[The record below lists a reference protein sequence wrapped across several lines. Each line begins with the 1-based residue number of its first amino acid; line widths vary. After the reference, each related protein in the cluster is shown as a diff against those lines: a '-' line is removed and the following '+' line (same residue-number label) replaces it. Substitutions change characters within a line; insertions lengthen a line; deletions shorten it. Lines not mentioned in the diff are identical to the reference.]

1 MDSLYFRQQMMM
13 QMMPQMAMA
22 FSMAAPSMMQTSQ
35 GLQPGQLGM
44 ALAINSSLGMGW
56 AGYSGG
62 VSGMAYQAGNQGMF
76 GSMAMA
82 FSMSTPGPF
91 SMGVIAFAG
100 ASRMGGMDNN
110 TIEVAGTGMGQDQ
123 KYKMLPGEML
133 AVYSSLKE
141 KNSQSPEDM
150 QKSLSE
156 KYGIETELKKDDQG
170 HQTLVNK
177 ATGNVIMADG
187 NGNNIM
193 ESGDMKF
200 KEAFDKIGLD
210 IKDFEGKDGQAK
222 LDYMVK
228 SMNMGMGSGMGM
240 AFGIGMGFNPFGNS
254 VYNMGNPYGMQYG
267 NQYGYDNSYGY
278 NNPYTNSMR
287 PGGMMNDPRQMQ
299 QMMMVLMMALQYATM
314 MQQMQQMQQYGGG
327 MYRF

>member
-22 FSMAAPSMMQTSQ
+22 FSGATSSMLPTAQ
-35 GLQPGQLGM
+35 GIQPGQLSM

-56 AGYSGG
+56 AAYSGG
-62 VSGMAYQAGNQGMF
+62 VSGMASQAGDQGMF

-91 SMGVIAFAG
+91 SMGAIAIAG
-100 ASRMGGMDNN
+100 TSRMGMSGN

-150 QKSLSE
+150 KKSLSE
-156 KYGIETELKKDDQG
+156 KYGIETEIKKDEKG
-170 HQTLVNK
+170 VQTLVNK

-200 KEAFDKIGLD
+200 KEAFEQIGLD
-210 IKDFEGKDGQAK
+210 VKDFEGKDGQAK
-222 LDYMVK
+222 LDSMVK
-228 SMNMGMGSGMGM
+228 SLNYGNGMGM
-240 AFGIGMGFNPFGNS
+240 SMAFGMGMNFNPFGNS
-254 VYNMGNPYGMQYG
+254 IYGMMGNSYGNQYG
-267 NQYGYDNSYGY
+267 NQYGYDNPYGY
-278 NNPYTNSMR
+278 NNQYGYGDTVQPGMMR
-287 PGGMMNDPRQMQ
+287 PGGMMSDQRQMQ
-299 QMMMVLMMALQYATM
+299 QMMMLLMMALQYSTM
-314 MQQMQQMQQYGGG
+314 MQQYGG
-327 MYRF
+327 MARY